1 MHLKALEIQG
11 FKSFPDKTVL
21 QFDAGITAVV
31 GPNGS
36 GKSNISDAVRWV
48 MGEQSTRALRG
59 GKMEDVIFGGTE
71 QRKRH
76 GFAEVSLTLDNEDQ
90 SLPLEESEVTV
101 TRRYYR
107 SGESEYYINRR
118 LCRLR
123 DINELF
129 MDTGLGQEGY
139 ALIGQGKIDEILAV
153 KSTQRREV
161 FEEAAGISR
170 YRHRKDEAERK
181 LQSTRENLLRVTDK
195 LEELNLQLGPLQQQ
209 AEKARRYFLCRDE
222 LRTLEVSL
230 WMERLSN
237 LRLEQETLRTAFLEA
252 QARLQEVQ
260 ARHNGLY
267 EQTEILREAV
277 SQKDV
282 QMERARLALS
292 AIEERSA
299 RMGQNLSV
307 LRVQMENG
315 KTERLRLQTEQTQQ
329 AQEEAA
335 LYASQEE
342 QETEKSRRQEEEE
355 QVRQTLLHLEEALRQ
370 AEEACHSARLALR
383 QLAETKKQETQSA
396 GRVESLLAALGATGE
411 EIAAREESL
420 HSARQAA
427 EQDAQALD
435 AALSALSVEE
445 ATQRVRLQETMAALK
460 EQEQEQERLRVQEE
474 VCQKQLL
481 ALRMEEN
488 SKRAR
493 LRVLEEM
500 ERHYEGYSKSVK
512 YVMDQ
517 LARGTLRGVHGPMG
531 ALCEVPGQ
539 YALAIEVALGG
550 ALQHLI
556 VETQESGKAVLQE
569 LKRRD
574 IGRVTCL
581 PLDAVR
587 GTKLNTKEFAGVPG
601 YLGLAAD
608 MLRYDARYA
617 GIVAQLLG
625 KVVVVSDLDSGIAM
639 ARRFGNRLRIV
650 TIDGQLL
657 SPGGAMTGG
666 AVNHKGGILSRA
678 GELDDLR
685 ARLLEQEA
693 ALETQQVALS
703 KWQSER
709 AHVRSACATLEQAQ
723 HAGEQTLTR
732 LLAEQREKQARAAE
746 VGRRLAAV
754 QAELATLAD
763 KTEEGH
769 RRAAEAR
776 DRIAKLSQLSDQ
788 LTAREVQLEQ
798 TLQENEAAREALM
811 ERQRTQ
817 RTRLAVLAAETRAAL
832 QAQNVLDAR
841 RAALTQTAQSRTAA
855 LLRLDEEE
863 AERARELQTQQA
875 QLVDLEEEKTQAEAF
890 RVRLGEEK
898 LALEKERAQAE
909 RESRELGETLLRE
922 EKEALLSEQR
932 KLSAEQEEAQL
943 LGALWDQYELSH
955 EAARALQR
963 PIPDRRQA
971 ERRIGALK
979 QEIRSLGQVNLGAV
993 EEYDRL
999 YERHSYL
1006 EEQKADVEE
1015 ADRALVKII
1024 DELLAEMK
1032 SIFHREF
1039 LRIDRAFRET
1049 MRELFGGGSAAL
1061 LLEDERDL
1069 LNCGIEI
1076 RVQPPGKTV
1085 RSLSLLSGGEKAFVA
1100 IALYFAIL
1108 KIRPT
1113 PFCVLDE
1120 IEAALDDANVQR
1132 FASYLR
1138 RMADKTQFIV
1148 ITHRRGTMEEADL
1161 LYGVTM
1167 ERQGISRM
1175 LCLHLNE
1182 ATLGLGL
1189 SKVAE

>member
-21 QFDAGITAVV
+21 QFHAGITAVV

-90 SLPLEESEVTV
+90 SLPLSESEVTV

-153 KSTQRREV
+153 KSTQRREI

-181 LQSTRENLLRVTDK
+181 LQSTRDNLLRVTDK
-195 LEELNLQLGPLQQQ
+195 LEELALQLGPLQKQ
-209 AEKARRYFLCRDE
+209 AEKARQYFLCRDE

-230 WMERLSN
+230 WMERLAA
-237 LRLEQETLRTAFLEA
+237 LRAEQAALRTAFSEA
-252 QARLQEVQ
+252 QARLQAVQ
-260 ARHNGLY
+260 QQSSRLY
-267 EQTEILREAV
+267 EQSEQLREAV
-277 SQKDV
+277 AQKDAD
-282 QMERARLALS
+282 MEQARLTLS
-292 AIEERSA
+292 SMEERSA
-299 RMGQNLSV
+299 DMGQRLSV

-315 KTERLRLQTEQTQQ
+315 QAEKLRLQTEQAQQ

-335 LYASQEE
+335 LSSSQET
-342 QETEKSRRQEEEE
+342 QEDENRRRQEEEE
-355 QVRQTLLHLEEALRQ
+355 QLRLTLRALTEQERQ
-370 AEEACHSARLALR
+370 AEEACLAARQALR
-383 QLAETKKQETQSA
+383 QLQETKRQESQSA
-396 GRVESLLAALGATGE
+396 QRVESLLAALDATGE
-411 EIAAREESL
+411 EIAAREASL
-420 HSARQAA
+420 RATQAQA
-427 EQDAQALD
+427 QQDAETLT
-435 AALSALSVEE
+435 AALSALQEEE
-445 ATQRVRLQETMAALK
+445 AAQRALSQEAATALAQQR
-460 EQEQEQERLRVQEE
+460 QEEDRLREE
-474 VCQKQLL
+474 EDTCAAQLL

-512 YVMDQ
+512 HVMEQ
-517 LARGTLRGVHGPMG
+517 VARGALPGVHGPVG
-531 ALCEVPGQ
+531 ALWEVP
-539 YALAIEVALGG
+539 AAFAVAIEVALGG

-556 VETQESGKAVLQE
+556 VDTQESGKAVLQD

-574 IGRVTCL
+574 AGRVTCL

-587 GTKLNTKEFAGVPG
+587 GSSLNTKEFADVPG

-608 MLRYDARYA
+608 QVRYDARYA

-625 KVVVVSDLDSGIAM
+625 KVVLVSDLDSGIAM
-639 ARRFGNRLRIV
+639 AKRFGNRFRIV
-650 TIDGQLL
+650 TTDGQLL

-666 AVNHKGGILSRA
+666 SVNQRGGILSRA
-678 GELDDLR
+678 GELDGLR
-685 ARLLEQEA
+685 RALQEQEA
-693 ALETQQVALS
+693 VLEARQADLRGLQAA
-703 KWQSER
+703 R
-709 AHVRSACATLEQAQ
+709 ADLAQTCAKREQEIRT
-723 HAGEQTLTR
+723 GEQTLAR
-732 LLAEQREKQARAAE
+732 LTAEQREKQLR
-746 VGRRLAAV
+746 VGELTRRLSAL
-754 QAELATLAD
+754 QGELDALAD
-763 KTEEGH
+763 KTAQGRRREE
-769 RRAAEAR
+769 EAR
-776 DRIAKLSQLSDQ
+776 SRITRLTQLSDQ
-788 LTAREVQLEQ
+788 LTAREAQLEEKVQ
-798 TLQENEAAREALM
+798 AAEAAREAVL
-811 ERQRTQ
+811 ERQRTHK
-817 RTRLAVLAAETRAAL
+817 TRQAVLLAEGRAAQ
-832 QAQNVLDAR
+832 QARAVLDAR
-841 RAALTQTAQSRTAA
+841 RAALVQATQARVAA
-855 LLRLDEEE
+855 LARLEQEES
-863 AERARELQTQQA
+863 ERTLAQQQGQLQLA
-875 QLVDLEEEKTQAEAF
+875 ALEEEKTRAMAQRQA
-890 RVRLGEEK
+890 LGAEK
-898 LALEKERAQAE
+898 LALEKARADAE
-909 RESRELGETLLRE
+909 RESRTVSETLLRE
-922 EKEALLSEQR
+922 EKEALLAEQR

-943 LGALWDQYELSH
+943 LGALWEQYELSH
-955 EAARALQR
+955 EAARALIR
-963 PIPDRRQA
+963 PIPDHRAA

-979 QEIRSLGQVNLGAV
+979 HEIRGLGQVNLGAV

-999 YERHSYL
+999 LERHNYL
-1006 EEQKADVEE
+1006 EEQKQDVEE

-1024 DELLAEMK
+1024 EDLVAEMK
-1032 SIFHREF
+1032 TIFHREF
-1039 LRIDRAFRET
+1039 LRIDAAFRET

-1061 LLEDERDL
+1061 LLEDERDV

-1076 RVQPPGKTV
+1076 RVQPPGKTL

-1120 IEAALDDANVQR
+1120 IEAALDDANVLR
-1132 FASYLR
+1132 FAHYLR
-1138 RMADKTQFIV
+1138 SMADKTQFIV

-1167 ERQGISRM
+1167 ERQGISRI

-1182 ATLGLGL
+1182 AALHVGATRA
-1189 SKVAE
+1189 AE